1 MNNSLINK
9 ILKKRFMITGGA
21 GFIGSSLIRFLIEK
35 TSHQVLNL
43 DKLTYASNIESL
55 RSVSKNSRYQFVQGD
70 ICNKKI
76 ISKLFTEFKPDI
88 VMHLAAETHV
98 DRSIDGPTNFIQTNV
113 IGTLVMLECAREY
126 WSKKKK
132 IILFFIIFQL
142 MKFMEA

>member
-76 ISKLFTEFKPDI
+76 ISKLFTEFKK
-88 VMHLAAETHV
+88 VVKFEV
-98 DRSIDGPTNFIQTNV
+98 V
-113 IGTLVMLECAREY
+113 ICLR
-126 WSKKKK
+126 
-132 IILFFIIFQL
+132 
-142 MKFMEA
+142 KFC